1 MIGGG
6 RAVSTSMGARG
17 CARLRASSARA
28 LFASLVLFVS
38 SALLWACERKPA
50 APASPP
56 SASLASASSAA
67 AAPTG
72 AAQPASPQG
81 GADAGSV
88 AAPVEPEPVAERDFF
103 GLEGGDAEWMARVGR
118 AQPTRFRPVGTS
130 SLVFKVY
137 FVGGI
142 EAAFRPRVRG
152 QGRGWLNEVAAYR
165 LARVLGMDQVPPAV
179 SRSLARREVM
189 AHLDADYGGDRAALE
204 ADLAARG
211 DVVWGSLVAWVPVLR
226 DLELDTPRGAARS
239 RPWLLQS
246 GALPVGDAATL
257 AADLST
263 MIAFDYLLANVD
275 RWSGANVRGDA
286 SGRRLIVRDHNL
298 AFGEPLPAA
307 QHERLLVPLRRVER
321 FSRRFVSAL
330 RALDEARLRA
340 SLSADPAVA
349 AGIALVEDAQL
360 RDVFDRREALLS
372 RIGALVEVYG
382 EEAVLAFP

>member
-1 MIGGG
+1 M
-6 RAVSTSMGARG
+6 
-17 CARLRASSARA
+17 
-28 LFASLVLFVS
+28 
-38 SALLWACERKPA
+38 
-50 APASPP
+50 
-56 SASLASASSAA
+56 
-67 AAPTG
+67 
-72 AAQPASPQG
+72 
-81 GADAGSV
+81 
-88 AAPVEPEPVAERDFF
+88 EPEPVAERDFF
-103 GLEGGDAEWMARVGR
+103 GLEGGDAEWMTRVGR
-118 AQPTRFRPVGTS
+118 AQPARFRPVGTS

-226 DLELDTPRGAARS
+226 DLALDTPRGASRS

-246 GALPVGDAATL
+246 GALPAGDDATL

-263 MIAFDYLLANVD
+263 MIAFDYLLANAD

-286 SGRRLIVRDHNL
+286 SGRRLVVRDHNL
-298 AFGEPLPAA
+298 ALGAPLPAA

-321 FSRRFVSAL
+321 FSRGFVSAL

-340 SLSADPAVA
+340 SLSADPASA
-349 AGIALVEDAQL
+349 AGITLVEDAQL
-360 RDVFDRREALLS
+360 RDIFDRREALLS
-372 RIGALVEVYG
+372 RIGALVEVHG